1 MRFKFQHMQYCNYN
15 ALLLSLLNGIVKF
28 KGVAELHSWS
38 WVFLILNE
46 IIFRLCTTFLVFSVW
61 TPCSRLETRVCCA
74 SITGRRGKQKSQ
86 WMPLDS
92 RSQEQRSA
100 VRYWR
105 QVQQCLQCRFHHLI
119 CWIVTKVNEWWV
131 KFSWTALLTHYWKS
145 WSFAFHLALQL
156 TLEGKRVGTDL
167 V

>member
-100 VRYWR
+100 VRKD
-105 QVQQCLQCRFHHLI
+105 I
-119 CWIVTKVNEWWV
+119 
-131 KFSWTALLTHYWKS
+131 
-145 WSFAFHLALQL
+145 
-156 TLEGKRVGTDL
+156 EGKYNSVCSVDFTTWFAELWLKSMSDELNSHGLHCWHITESLDHL
-167 V
+167 LFTWHYS